1 MGAERDVDVERA
13 RELARG
19 LAPATDFELVPVPE
33 SAGRVLAADVAAA
46 RDLPAA
52 DVSAMDGW
60 AVRSGDTPGALRAV
74 GESAAGEPWQ
84 RELRPGEAVA
94 ISTGGV
100 LPPGAD
106 AVARREVA
114 GVDGD
119 RVTVADGL
127 EPWRDVRR
135 RGELIR
141 DGGLLLEA
149 GHRVAPHEVG
159 AIGAVGLARVP
170 CLRRPTAG
178 VLATGAELV
187 PLGDPAGPAQVYD
200 SSRHGVAA
208 QLAAAGADVV
218 TVATV
223 GDDLGETVA
232 AIGGMLDAGV
242 DVVVTCGGISVGPHD
257 HVRAALEELCVEE
270 VMRGVR
276 ATPIRP
282 TWLGRRGRQAVLGLS
297 GNPASAAVAVH
308 LLGRPLV
315 GAPEDWWRRGPI
327 SVAVAGHPDRVE
339 LVRCSER
346 RGALVPARHQGS
358 HAVTSLTGSDALAIV
373 PAGGV
378 AAGEVVAYS
387 RMA

>member
-1 MGAERDVDVERA
+1 MGAEHDVTVERA

-19 LAPATDFELVPVPE
+19 LAPATDVELVAVAE
-33 SAGRVLAADVAAA
+33 SAGRVLAAEVAAA

-60 AVRSGDTPGALRAV
+60 AVRARDTPGALRAV
-74 GESAAGEPWQ
+74 GESAAGAPWP
-84 RELRPGEAVA
+84 LTLGPGEAVA

-106 AVARREVA
+106 AVARREVTE
-114 GVDGD
+114 VDGD
-119 RVTVADGL
+119 RVTVAGGL
-127 EPWRDVRR
+127 RPWRDVRR
-135 RGELIR
+135 QGELIR
-141 DGGLLLEA
+141 HGAPLLGG

-170 CLRRPTAG
+170 CLRRPTAA

-200 SSRHGVAA
+200 ASRHGVAA
-208 QLAAAGADVV
+208 QLAAGGADVV

-223 GDDLGETVA
+223 GDDLAETVA
-232 AIGGMLDAGV
+232 ALGAMLDAGV

-257 HVRAALEELCVEE
+257 HVRAALRELCVEE
-270 VMRGVR
+270 VVRGVR

-282 TWLGRRGRQAVLGLS
+282 TWLGRRGRQVVLGLS

-308 LLGRPLV
+308 LLGRPLI

-327 SVAVAGHPDRVE
+327 SIAVAGHPARVE

-346 RGALVPARHQGS
+346 RGALVPARHQGA
-358 HAVTSLTGSDALAIV
+358 HAVTSLTGTDALAMV
-373 PAGGV
+373 PPGGV